1 LLVSHDCQS
10 LHETWH
16 RLKENI
22 NMKFKEV
29 GWEGMNWI
37 YLGQDRE

>member
-1 LLVSHDCQS
+1 VRPR
-10 LHETWH
+10 H

-22 NMKFKEV
+22 NMEFKEV

-37 YLGQDRE
+37 YLGQDRDE